1 MTRTTRRHGGRTAAA
16 VAVAALTLAA
26 CGSTAST
33 EAAAPSSE
41 APTVAASPT
50 ASSASAAASSLAAS
64 RPAASSSASQ
74 SSSAPKPTTGAYVDY
89 DAWQADQAA
98 FAGTDVVLFFAASWC
113 PTCRR
118 ADANLTGDPASIPP
132 GLTIVKT
139 DYDSQTELKQ
149 RYGVTV
155 QHTFVQVDEQGEAL
169 AKWTGSETADAIA
182 GKVV

>member
-1 MTRTTRRHGGRTAAA
+1 MTRTTLRHGAA
-16 VAVAALTLAA
+16 VAIAALTLAA
-26 CGSTAST
+26 CGSASVDT
-33 EAAAPSSE
+33 QGAATPSVSE
-41 APTVAASPT
+41 APASTTPAPT
-50 ASSASAAASSLAAS
+50 SESPSASASASSAE
-64 RPAASSSASQ
+64 PA
-74 SSSAPKPTTGAYVDY
+74 PTAGAYVDY

-113 PTCRR
+113 PTCKR
-118 ADANLTGDPASIPP
+118 ADANLTGDPAAIPA

-155 QHTFVQVDEQGEAL
+155 QHTFVQVDAQGEAL
-169 AKWTGSETADAIA
+169 AKWTGSETADEIA

>member
-1 MTRTTRRHGGRTAAA
+1 MTRTTLRHGAAA
-16 VAVAALTLAA
+16 AIAALTLAA
-26 CGSTAST
+26 CGSAASPEAASTAST
-33 EAAAPSSE
+33 
-41 APTVAASPT
+41 TVEASP
-50 ASSASAAASSLAAS
+50 SASASS
-64 RPAASSSASQ
+64 PAASSPAP
-74 SSSAPKPTTGAYVDY
+74 SSPAPATSEPAAPTEGAYVDY

-98 FAGTDVVLFFAASWC
+98 FEGTDVVLFFAASWC

-118 ADANLTGDPASIPP
+118 ADANLTGDPGAIPA

-155 QHTFVQVDEQGEAL
+155 QHTFVQIDAAGEAL
-169 AKWTGSETADAIA
+169 AKWTGSETADEIA

>member
-1 MTRTTRRHGGRTAAA
+1 MTRTTLRHGGRTAAA

-26 CGSTAST
+26 CGSTASP

-41 APTVAASPT
+41 APSASPT
-50 ASSASAAASSLAAS
+50 ASSAS
-64 RPAASSSASQ
+64 PAASSPAASPSPNE

-118 ADANLTGDPASIPP
+118 ADANLTGDPASIPA

-169 AKWTGSETADAIA
+169 AKWTGSETADQIA